1 MSKFDMEDDGYFP
14 PGTEHEDEFF
24 SMSGLNFVWDKPKSE
39 RNLRIK
45 GYSFKTAALVFND
58 RYCLYQEDVTHSV
71 GEQRD
76 WVMGFPVSDLNIQ
89 ELNLSEK
96 EMEFMNDLIFVVFT
110 ERLSRDGKDLIRI
123 ISSRLATKDE
133 IDDYYK
139 NRNDIKGL

>member
-1 MSKFDMEDDGYFP
+1 
-14 PGTEHEDEFF
+14 
-24 SMSGLNFVWDKPKSE
+24 
-39 RNLRIK
+39 
-45 GYSFKTAALVFND
+45 
-58 RYCLYQEDVTHSV
+58 
-71 GEQRD
+71 
-76 WVMGFPVSDLNIQ
+76 MGFPVSDLNIQ